1 MCNAEIKMKVK
12 FVHVILLVSLAHF
25 SNGNETNSNTTEKAV
40 PQKTTSDVAST
51 LLTRLVSDVMM
62 NASDSL
68 RGSTSVHDQADAVLR
83 EASSR
88 LNDLGYLLVRMGA
101 ALKIGGRRLLDL
113 EGLLITVFGEKKF
126 RFKKQKAYLWASDI
140 AQLGNC
146 TAETRLAQITAK
158 IISAYATRATAS
170 SIFEG
175 IEQVGD
181 IVGSTGDSLEDVAM
195 RLAGLRGNGTATPL
209 PKPEV
214 NGSGEAL
221 IQNIIDIIVN
231 HGSM

>member
-1 MCNAEIKMKVK
+1 MV
-12 FVHVILLVSLAHF
+12 
-25 SNGNETNSNTTEKAV
+25 
-40 PQKTTSDVAST
+40 
-51 LLTRLVSDVMM
+51 

-68 RGSTSVHDQADAVLR
+68 RGSTSVHDQVDAVLR
-83 EASSR
+83 EAASR
-88 LNDLGYLLVRMGA
+88 LNDMGYLLGKMGA

-126 RFKKQKAYLWASDI
+126 KFKKQKAYLWASDI

-158 IISAYATRATAS
+158 IINAYAARGTTS
-170 SIFEG
+170 SIFQSA
-175 IEQVGD
+175 EQIGD
-181 IVGSTGDSLEDVAM
+181 IVGSTGDSLEDIAL
-195 RLAGLRGNGTATPL
+195 RLAGPKGNGTAAVL

-214 NGSGEAL
+214 TESGEAL
-221 IQNIIDIIVN
+221 IENIIDVIVK